1 MRTKTILTI
10 SKFLA
15 FLGGIKY
22 SIDCGG
28 QLTHF
33 VASFINTEWAKR
45 TYQVDLT
52 IFSIRE
58 HSIPYYVYAMCLIIA
73 ASALKAI
80 VWFVV
85 FFLLAKLKLQNPF
98 STEVQKKLEGIAYLL
113 LAVWLVSNVFWKIYV
128 YYLSKDTGIQLPTSN
143 IGDEYIFIA
152 GIVYIISQVFK
163 RGIEIQSENEL
174 TV

>member
-1 MRTKTILTI
+1 
-10 SKFLA
+10 
-15 FLGGIKY
+15 
-22 SIDCGG
+22 
-28 QLTHF
+28 
-33 VASFINTEWAKR
+33 
-45 TYQVDLT
+45 
-52 IFSIRE
+52 
-58 HSIPYYVYAMCLIIA
+58 MCLIIA

-85 FFLLAKLKLQNPF
+85 FGLLVKLKIQTPF
-98 STEVQKKLEGIAYLL
+98 SMEVQKKLEGIAYLL
-113 LAVWLVSNVFWKIYV
+113 FSVWLVSNVFWKIYV
-128 YYLSKDTGIQLPTSN
+128 YYLSKDTGIQLPTSY